1 MSKFI
6 IEERPI
12 VILPTLVRAFGFCE
26 AAIIQKMHYFL
37 DANMEKQRHIHDG
50 KAWTYGTYADWE
62 RYLDNIFANSTIRK
76 AVSALEK
83 RGVLIST
90 TALNEHPF
98 DRTKWYSIDYDALKE
113 IEAETV
119 AAWAAKK
126 AAEREAAEKTAD
138 EVAEAPDTAEQD
150 DMPPDGEYI
159 CYQIANESATT
170 RRMNPPSDSTSYKEH
185 SGLHSGQ
192 HSGKHSGHGAP
203 ARDPAPREP
212 SPKIPDPP
220 PEPPAKPK
228 RQSREEAF
236 VAFVVERGVDEETA
250 RCWWQYRDGKPMTSK
265 AWERHCAQADAA
277 GISPQ
282 AAADYTAGRG
292 WAGFYAN
299 SYLREME
306 ELAQIRQRRSAPQG
320 RVFDQAGNPQ
330 GGIVPAG
337 MPATFGG
344 TPMPAGRTSKMSQ
357 GLAALEELKAKIDRG
372 EI

>member
-98 DRTKWYSIDYDALKE
+98 DRTKWYSIDYDVLKE

-126 AAEREAAEKTAD
+126 AADREAAD

-212 SPKIPDPP
+212 SSEIPDPP
-220 PEPPAKPK
+220 PEPPPHAKPK
-228 RQSREEAF
+228 RKQPLPDDFAVTDAMRAWFAAQGFGFALQGEHERFCDYWRGRGEPMKDWEAVWRNWMRKAADF
-236 VAFVVERGVDEETA
+236 A
-250 RCWWQYRDGKPMTSK
+250 KPK
-265 AWERHCAQADAA
+265 
-277 GISPQ
+277 PQ
-282 AAADYTAGRG
+282 AQRPSGHDLSRMDYGETHIPKDVD
-292 WAGFYAN
+292 W
-299 SYLREME
+299 L
-306 ELAQIRQRRSAPQG
+306 QG
-320 RVFDQAGNPQ
+320 V
-330 GGIVPAG
+330 
-337 MPATFGG
+337 
-344 TPMPAGRTSKMSQ
+344 
-357 GLAALEELKAKIDRG
+357 
-372 EI
+372 

>member
-1 MSKFI
+1 MVSKFI

-126 AAEREAAEKTAD
+126 AAEREAAEKAAD

-170 RRMNPPSDSTSYKEH
+170 RRMNPPSDSSSYKEH

-212 SPKIPDPP
+212 SPEIPKP
-220 PEPPAKPK
+220 PPAKPERFDPMLALAEHGVGEQLAADWLTVRRQK
-228 RQSREEAF
+228 RAPLTQTALDGLVREAVTAGIPVVEA
-236 VAFVVERGVDEETA
+236 VRICVERGWVGFKA
-250 RCWWQYRDGKPMTSK
+250 SWGWRD
-265 AWERHCAQADAA
+265 DA
-277 GISPQ
+277 PQ
-282 AAADYTAGRG
+282 H
-292 WAGFYAN
+292 
-299 SYLREME
+299 
-306 ELAQIRQRRSAPQG
+306 PQG

-337 MPATFGG
+337 MPQ
-344 TPMPAGRTSKMSQ
+344 GRTSQMSK
-357 GLAALEELKAKIDRG
+357 GLAIIEQFKKGGRS
-372 EI
+372 

>member
-1 MSKFI
+1 MVSKFI

-170 RRMNPPSDSTSYKEH
+170 RRMNPPSNSTSYKEH

-212 SPKIPDPP
+212 SSEIPKP
-220 PEPPAKPK
+220 PPAKPE
-228 RQSREEAF
+228 RFDAWAVLSGMG
-236 VAFVVERGVDEETA
+236 VERKHFEAWMQARKRKRLSSPIDEVALGAFLREIGKVGLTA
-250 RCWWQYRDGKPMTSK
+250 
-265 AWERHCAQADAA
+265 HDAA
-277 GISPQ
+277 RMCAEKGWGSIEANWDCFKQRTPQ
-282 AAADYTAGRG
+282 RGNTFEHQGSAEQYAQEQAERMRPQIAAM
-292 WAGFYAN
+292 F
-299 SYLREME
+299 
-306 ELAQIRQRRSAPQG
+306 
-320 RVFDQAGNPQ
+320 
-330 GGIVPAG
+330 
-337 MPATFGG
+337 
-344 TPMPAGRTSKMSQ
+344 
-357 GLAALEELKAKIDRG
+357 AAKQEKRDD
-372 EI
+372 

>member
-126 AAEREAAEKTAD
+126 AADREAAD

-192 HSGKHSGHGAP
+192 HSGKHSGHGTP
-203 ARDPAPREP
+203 TRDPAPREP
-212 SPKIPDPP
+212 SPPP
-220 PEPPAKPK
+220 LP
-228 RQSREEAF
+228 SR
-236 VAFVVERGVDEETA
+236 RGST
-250 RCWWQYRDGKPMTSK
+250 RCSHW
-265 AWERHCAQADAA
+265 
-277 GISPQ
+277 
-282 AAADYTAGRG
+282 
-292 WAGFYAN
+292 
-299 SYLREME
+299 
-306 ELAQIRQRRSAPQG
+306 
-320 RVFDQAGNPQ
+320 
-330 GGIVPAG
+330 
-337 MPATFGG
+337 GG
-344 TPMPAGRTSKMSQ
+344 TAWTNSWRRT
-357 GLAALEELKAKIDRG
+357 G
-372 EI
+372 